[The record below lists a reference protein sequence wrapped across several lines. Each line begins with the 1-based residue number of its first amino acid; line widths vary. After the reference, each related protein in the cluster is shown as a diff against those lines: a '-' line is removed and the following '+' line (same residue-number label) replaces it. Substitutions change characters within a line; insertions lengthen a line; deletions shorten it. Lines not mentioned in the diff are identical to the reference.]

1 MHRGRMGQYEV
12 SDFVLLLNSYAIS
25 GEKTLKAFYQA
36 SDSTG
41 QSSADECVGEI
52 EMSRSLN
59 DESILAV
66 IDRASVEALRGW
78 FEGDVERQSLREMS
92 GIGLFDR
99 GQDHSVVFDI
109 DGTVCATRQRWIAE
123 DQEEYPVGRRRK
135 RGEVTRT
142 RTVIAQGQTS
152 EWVGTYGEC
161 GNGEVK
167 GDLERGRCAIER
179 YLVAQGLNVAHGLVR
194 LDGLYG
200 TASLVSV
207 VQRQG
212 LGYILRSRD
221 YHLLKHPVV
230 QQRLQAAA
238 AWEWQATGGTDFSE
252 VLNVGYLE
260 DGGRGYAAPM
270 RLIVMRTPEKLH
282 GGTVGKRVK
291 KSVYELFL
299 TSHSG
304 VSLGAIDVLSVY
316 RGRGGFEQRL
326 SQEDQEQDYDR
337 WCSWQA
343 QGQEFWQILGQW
355 SWNWRLWVGWHQQE
369 QPRIRQT
376 IWAEG
381 EESDG
386 LSVGDRSAS
395 QSEIELTPSLAFLS
409 RSKLVGGDGNASE
422 SSGEPTASQ
431 VEYGSMEISTE
442 WGQGMKAANRFG
454 NDDFKI
460 VDEATVLC
468 PAGEVMSCRSQT
480 QKENGDLAM
489 QFGIKARTCQ
499 RCRVKRRCLALN
511 SSGRS
516 GRRVTVIRKSR
527 VQAKTPVETCS
538 ALVRSVLAW
547 LIGKQIDVEQP
558 VFWCDVAATRWQ
570 AIATAQRL

>member
-1 MHRGRMGQYEV
+1 VLLGKYWVESGLLGRLEEVVRVHRGRMGQYEV
-12 SDFVLLLNSYAIS
+12 SDFVLVLKSYAIS

-36 SDSTG
+36 IAPVKEVLMSVWGRWKCPAASTL
-41 QSSADECVGEI
+41 
-52 EMSRSLN
+52 SRF
-59 DESILAV
+59 LAV
-66 IDRASVEALRGW
+66 IDRAAVEALRGW

-194 LDGLYG
+194 LDGVVWHSQLG
-200 TASLVSV
+200 V

-221 YHLLKHPVV
+221 YHLLNHPVV

-304 VSLGAIDVLSVY
+304 VSLSAINVLSVY
-316 RGRGGFEQRL
+316 RGCSGFEQRL

-355 SWNWRLWVGWHQQE
+355 SWNWRLWMGWHQQE

-386 LSVGDRSAS
+386 
-395 QSEIELTPSLAFLS
+395 
-409 RSKLVGGDGNASE
+409 
-422 SSGEPTASQ
+422 
-431 VEYGSMEISTE
+431 
-442 WGQGMKAANRFG
+442 
-454 NDDFKI
+454 
-460 VDEATVLC
+460 
-468 PAGEVMSCRSQT
+468 
-480 QKENGDLAM
+480 
-489 QFGIKARTCQ
+489 
-499 RCRVKRRCLALN
+499 
-511 SSGRS
+511 
-516 GRRVTVIRKSR
+516 
-527 VQAKTPVETCS
+527 
-538 ALVRSVLAW
+538 
-547 LIGKQIDVEQP
+547 
-558 VFWCDVAATRWQ
+558 
-570 AIATAQRL
+570 